1 MARCSSSAAAAVA
14 GPSSH
19 AAAAHAASISQL
31 SEDER
36 SASDGELWEGLM
48 EDEETFDWGGF
59 REKRMELLKEECV
72 LFSAAS

>member
-1 MARCSSSAAAAVA
+1 VAVA
-14 GPSSH
+14 GPSSYL
-19 AAAAHAASISQL
+19 AAHASTSQL
-31 SEDER
+31 SEDEH

-72 LFSAAS
+72 PSVAVLPPAPG